1 MLNWR
6 RDPDVEERLLQLQNE
21 RALIESETEQ
31 LVNETEQL
39 VNESEQIRRETE
51 QIKRETEQLKRETE
65 QLRRENARNRIL
77 LSYVEQLCS
86 LPDSSSIP
94 MPPTAPD

>member
-31 LVNETEQL
+31 LVNE
-39 VNESEQIRRETE
+39 SEQIRRETE
-51 QIKRETEQLKRETE
+51 QIKRETEQIERETE

>member
-6 RDPDVEERLLQLQNE
+6 RDPDVEERLLQLQNDS
-21 RALIESETEQ
+21 ALIER
-31 LVNETEQL
+31 ETEQL
-39 VNESEQIRRETE
+39 VNESEQSE
-51 QIKRETEQLKRETE
+51 RETE
-65 QLRRENARNRIL
+65 QLRRGNARNRIL

>member
-31 LVNETEQL
+31 LVNE
-39 VNESEQIRRETE
+39 SE
-51 QIKRETEQLKRETE
+51 QIKRETEQIESETE
-65 QLRRENARNRIL
+65 QLSRENARNRIL